1 MTTRSH
7 ITVVEGETPAQDP
20 VTEGEIAPEQAHTT
34 EEAWDESDDW
44 AEQHSSGRSEWLV
57 PALALLVMAGW
68 SAVFLW
74 ANMSDIQSGLSLK
87 AGIDLIVTWAVPVA
101 LVLIIWLIAMRNS
114 RREAARF
121 GDVANRLSVES
132 TQLEA
137 RLATIN
143 RELSLAREFL
153 GSQSRDLEFLGR
165 SATERISEH
174 ADRLQSLVRDN
185 GAQVDA
191 IAQVSTTALDNM
203 DKLRDNLPV
212 IANSA
217 RDVSNQIGSAGRT
230 AQEQL
235 DSLVEG
241 FERLNE
247 FGEASERQVLSLRER
262 VDEVLQSF
270 EAQASQMADIADTRF
285 ADLRDNSDLF
295 RAELETREIDALA
308 AIRARSDALRAE
320 LAKAQ
325 QAVDTEEEMVLAVMQ
340 KRMAVMHEKATET
353 ANQMR
358 QGEADALA
366 AWNEQIHALNAR
378 LVEVIKEIRSVDE
391 LALEAS
397 KRKLAE
403 VKGQADS
410 FKSTIAEH
418 AAQFDAEATERRDT
432 LIEIQQ
438 VLVDDMNARLHVLDQ
453 QVAERREQHR
463 AQIASLST
471 DGEALE
477 RQAASITDAFT
488 IAADQGREAQGA
500 LTEGVASLNAVLSEN
515 RESLDGTDMA
525 VSALTD
531 ASVRLLELLQAS
543 VHQTRDDLPA
553 AMQASQDRLTGV
565 EQRANEI
572 HALLNQATQS
582 GDNLVENLESIEV
595 RTNAAVEGFASFHEE
610 FGKTAAGQIEDVE
623 RLRESVA
630 ALGSESQILAEKVQ
644 SELRIAISALQLA
657 AKDSLNAIEEEQAGR
672 VAAIAEKVG
681 SSSADAIVAALTE
694 QTEAALAQLDEAR
707 EKSTSAARESAK
719 LMRDQLAKVNEL
731 TANLEAR
738 ISAAREQSEQPV
750 DGDFSRRVAL
760 ITESLNSSSI
770 DIAKA
775 MSTDVTDTAWAGYL
789 RGDRGI
795 FTRRAVRL
803 LENTQAREIAEL
815 YDADPNLREHINR
828 YIHDFEGMLR
838 TVLSTRDGHAISVTL
853 LSSDMG
859 KLYVALAQ
867 ALERLRN

>member
-366 AWNEQIHALNAR
+366 AWNEQIYALNAR

-500 LTEGVASLNAVLSEN
+500 LTEGVASLNAVLSES
-515 RESLDGTDMA
+515 RELLDGTDMA

-657 AKDSLNAIEEEQAGR
+657 AKDLLNAIEEEQAGR

-707 EKSTSAARESAK
+707 EKSTSAARELAK